1 MADVSTPRV
10 SILLFRLRYLARF
23 FHEVRLIFP
32 NVPGGLCLSVHAG
45 ENLIGCRLGFFVS
58 GLSGEI
64 ESVSSAWAFL
74 FQLCSARLSI
84 H

>member
-1 MADVSTPRV
+1 MADVYTPRV

-32 NVPGGLCLSVHAG
+32 DVAGGLCLSVHAV
-45 ENLIGCRLGFFVS
+45 ENLVGCCMGFLVS

-64 ESVSSAWAFL
+64 ESVASAWAFL